1 MTDYQADRSSSRYWN
16 EPLPI
21 LLGWLKDAPY
31 DAVPVAE
38 FLVERFNK
46 LQRIDRKVELRVV
59 EAQGAPAGRIKNI
72 FDAWLELKDMGCLA
86 IMGPSISDACIEIAG
101 LIDQHKVPTITSGA
115 SAQAVGEWY
124 FDISHGAIPEEGHI
138 IANWLVRE
146 GHKRIAVLWD
156 TAYHAGEYLHH
167 FRVAA
172 RRQRLELC
180 GEYRVNQ
187 LDLGGAR
194 EDANRALTSLMKSS
208 VDAIVYL
215 GTGPSSHH
223 VAQAWQ
229 AISGPKPPM
238 IMNDGWYGSG
248 FATYAPM
255 FEGLVGIC
263 GWDEDNAVFVAALA
277 EFTEWHGKPPQHPEM
292 FAVWWTLCCAAL
304 EGIANAPILSPEG
317 VRRGLED
324 VTLLPSAVGGAGTCV
339 NWSKWGRRGLSG
351 KDVYVLRRIVDGKS
365 VMEMRYDPMLAK
377 LI

>member
-1 MTDYQADRSSSRYWN
+1 MAKYEADTKSTRYWK

-21 LLGWLKDAPY
+21 RLGWLKDAPY
-31 DAVPVAE
+31 DAIPIAD
-38 FLVERFNK
+38 FLVERFNA
-46 LQRIDRKVELRVV
+46 LGRIDRKVELCVV
-59 EAQGAPAGRIKNI
+59 EAQGAPAGRIRNV

-86 IMGPSISDACIEIAG
+86 IMGPSISDACIEIAS

-115 SAQAVGEWY
+115 TASAVGEWY
-124 FDISHGAIPEEGHI
+124 FDISHGAIPEEGHL

-146 GHKRIAVLWD
+146 GHKRIGVMYD
-156 TAYHAGEYLHH
+156 TAYHASEYLHH
-167 FRVAA
+167 FKVAA
-172 RRQRLELC
+172 RRHRFELC

-187 LDLGGAR
+187 LDLGAAR
-194 EDANRALTSLMKSS
+194 EDADRALASLMKSS

-223 VAQAWQ
+223 AAQGWQ
-229 AISGPKPPM
+229 ALPAGKPPM
-238 IMNDGWYGSG
+238 ILNDGWYGSG

-263 GWDEDNAVFVAALA
+263 GWDEENPVFVSALA

-292 FAVWWTLCCAAL
+292 FAVWWTLCSAAL

-339 NWSKWGRRGLSG
+339 RWSKWGRRGLSG
-351 KDVYVLRRIVDGKS
+351 KDVYVLRRIVDGVS

-377 LI
+377 LM